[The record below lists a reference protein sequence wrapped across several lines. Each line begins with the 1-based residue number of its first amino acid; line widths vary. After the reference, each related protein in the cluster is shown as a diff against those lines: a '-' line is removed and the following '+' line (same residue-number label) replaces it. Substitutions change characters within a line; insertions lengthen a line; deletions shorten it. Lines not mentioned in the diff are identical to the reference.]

1 MRVRVLV
8 ALDALQ
14 RSGMTQEKATS
25 YINSKYPKLRRLM
38 SRGRDLPGTI
48 KRWRREL
55 EEAKQG
61 TFLAIFAQ
69 HMIDME
75 EELKNRSS
83 SRPMNSDRWRQ
94 IAENMLARIQP

>member
-14 RSGMTQEKATS
+14 RSGMTREKATS
-25 YINSKYPKLRRLM
+25 YINSKYPRLRRLM

-55 EEAKQG
+55 EEAR
-61 TFLAIFAQ
+61 AIFAVM
-69 HMIDME
+69 HLGI
-75 EELKNRSS
+75 
-83 SRPMNSDRWRQ
+83 
-94 IAENMLARIQP
+94 LAHRCGNVRLYA

>member
-14 RSGMTQEKATS
+14 RSGMTREKATS
-25 YINSKYPKLRRLM
+25 YINSKYPRLRRLM

-55 EEAKQG
+55 EEAR
-61 TFLAIFAQ
+61 AI
-69 HMIDME
+69 
-75 EELKNRSS
+75 L
-83 SRPMNSDRWRQ
+83 
-94 IAENMLARIQP
+94 L